1 MLKIRLQRTGRI
13 NMPSYRVIVTEHTR
27 GPKTGNFVE
36 KVGSYNPK
44 SKERT
49 LNEERITY
57 WISKGAQP
65 SGTMHN
71 MLISA
76 GIIKGKKINVLPKKT
91 VAKTEEQVAAE
102 AAAAAPTAAAVAETA
117 VETAP
122 LEEAVELEETKEEEI
137 TESAPISTEDS
148 VEEKVANE

>member
-44 SKERT
+44 SKERI
-49 LNEERITY
+49 LNEDRITY

-91 VAKTEEQVAAE
+91 VAKTEEQAAAE
-102 AAAAAPTAAAVAETA
+102 AAAAAPAAAVAETVA
-117 VETAP
+117 EAAP
-122 LEEAVELEETKEEEI
+122 LEEAVELEEAKEEEI
-137 TESAPISTEDS
+137 TESAPIPTEDS

>member
-44 SKERT
+44 SKERI
-49 LNEERITY
+49 LNEDRITY

-91 VAKTEEQVAAE
+91 VAKIEEQVAAE
-102 AAAAAPTAAAVAETA
+102 TAAAAPVAAVAETVA
-117 VETAP
+117 ETAP
-122 LEEAVELEETKEEEI
+122 LDEAVELEEAKEEEI
-137 TESAPISTEDS
+137 TESAPIPTEDS